1 MNGELIIVFFLVGVI
16 LVGGAIVFSNLVSP
30 SSLNNAKFEPYECG
44 IPVKAGSWIQFNV
57 GYYIFA
63 LIYLIFDIEVVFIF
77 PWGVVM
83 KEVGLTAFIELLI
96 VFFMLG
102 LGLMY
107 AWKKGALKWV

>member
-16 LVGGAIVFSNLVSP
+16 LVGGAVIFANLVAPKSFNP
-30 SSLNNAKFEPYECG
+30 AKFEPYECG

-57 GYYIFA
+57 GYYLFA
-63 LIYLIFDIEVVFIF
+63 LVYLIFDIEVVFIF

-83 KEVGLTAFIELLI
+83 KEVGITAFVELFI